1 MNIKTYYLVKREYD
15 ELNKRVSG
23 SRLRTDGPIRVN
35 SIGWYDIDHGV
46 LMRGMIRKDYYLMYI
61 VKGCLC
67 YGLEGRE
74 VMLTAGDFILYPP
87 FYPVH
92 YRIDAGKELEYY
104 LIHFSGTDADRFVS
118 SLRFSSMPAIGTV
131 GIVDEVCDEF
141 NRLFDCCA
149 RGADMLQEIVGT
161 GTQSILLSLV
171 AHTGGSVHMPAPQN
185 AVLYI
190 NRKYS
195 EKIRVSELARLE
207 NMSESRFYTVF
218 KSAMGKSPV
227 DYIIDKR
234 IEVACTLLSSMTA
247 SIEQIGRTVG
257 FQDTQFF
264 SKQFKSRMG
273 MSPLQYRKSLGGG

>member
-1 MNIKTYYLVKREYD
+1 
-15 ELNKRVSG
+15 
-23 SRLRTDGPIRVN
+23 
-35 SIGWYDIDHGV
+35 
-46 LMRGMIRKDYYLMYI
+46 
-61 VKGCLC
+61 
-67 YGLEGRE
+67 
-74 VMLTAGDFILYPP
+74 
-87 FYPVH
+87 
-92 YRIDAGKELEYY
+92 
-104 LIHFSGTDADRFVS
+104 
-118 SLRFSSMPAIGTV
+118 
-131 GIVDEVCDEF
+131 
-141 NRLFDCCA
+141 
-149 RGADMLQEIVGT
+149 
-161 GTQSILLSLV
+161 
-171 AHTGGSVHMPAPQN
+171 MPAPQN